1 LSSDPSSPVAGE
13 VIADPSVRLGHSR
26 AARAAD
32 AARDFHAQVR
42 QDDMALVVFFCS
54 NAYDRDDL
62 AAELNLLF
70 GDTPVV
76 GCTTAGE
83 IGPAGYCD
91 HSISGASF
99 ASADFAVAVGRLD
112 DLQGFDTS
120 RGCLLA
126 QDLLIEIGSSA
137 TDAARPGDDM
147 FAMLLID
154 GLSVREE
161 HVTRSIHAILRDVPL
176 VGGSAGDGL
185 EFGRTWVFHDRAFHT
200 DSAVVVLVRT
210 PLPFHAF
217 KTQHFVP
224 TDDRVVVTKADADT
238 RVVYEIDGRQATATY
253 AQVTGGPFEGLHAMR
268 FASSPMVV
276 QIDGTN
282 FVRSIQKA
290 NPDGSLTFF
299 AAVEEGLVLRV
310 ARGVD
315 LVDNLD
321 RAISVASNR
330 VGGVQGVIAF
340 DCVLRRL
347 EVLNNGLIEGM
358 DRVVAGQ
365 HVVGF
370 SSYGEQFGGVH
381 INQTLTGIAIGGR
394 Q

>member
-1 LSSDPSSPVAGE
+1 LSSDTDST
-13 VIADPSVRLGHSR
+13 VRLGHSR
-26 AARAAD
+26 APLAAD
-32 AARDFHAQVR
+32 AARDFHEQVQ

-54 NAYDRDDL
+54 NAYDHDDL

-91 HSISGASF
+91 HSLSGASF
-99 ASADFAVAVGRLD
+99 ASADFAVAVGHLD
-112 DLQGFDTS
+112 DLHHFETT
-120 RGCLLA
+120 RGCMLA
-126 QDLLIEIGSSA
+126 QDLLIGIGDGT
-137 TDAARPGDDM
+137 TDATQPGDDV

-161 HVTRSIHAILRDVPL
+161 HVTRSIHAILRDVPI

-185 EFGRTWVFHDRAFHT
+185 EFERTWVFHCGAFHT
-200 DSAVVVLVRT
+200 DSAVLVLVRT

-224 TDDRVVVTKADADT
+224 TAARVVVTRADADT
-238 RVVYEIDGRQATATY
+238 RVVHEIDGRPAAVTY
-253 AQVTGGPFEGLHAMR
+253 AQVTGGPFEELHSTR

-290 NPDGSLTFF
+290 HPDGSLTFF
-299 AAVEEGLVLRV
+299 AAIEEGLVLRV

-315 LVDNLD
+315 LVDNLE
-321 RAISVASNR
+321 RVMNVASNR
-330 VGGVQGVIAF
+330 VGGAQGVLAF
-340 DCVLRRL
+340 DCILRRL
-347 EVLNNGLIEGM
+347 EVVHTGLIAGVE
-358 DRVVAGQ
+358 RLVADH

-381 INQTLTGIAIGGR
+381 VNQTLTAIAIGGR